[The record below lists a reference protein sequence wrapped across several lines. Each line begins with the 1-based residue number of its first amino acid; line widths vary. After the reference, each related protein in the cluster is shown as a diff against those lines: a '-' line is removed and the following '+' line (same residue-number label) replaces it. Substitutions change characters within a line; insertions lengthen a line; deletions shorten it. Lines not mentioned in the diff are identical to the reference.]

1 MCALGGRFGAVDK
14 ATFTI
19 ATKQKSDGKWE
30 SEGPYP
36 VLFNPSSLKVSAT
49 TQVKREEGVANEKT
63 PETAAAD
70 GKILPRGIGEQ
81 QVDITLIFNIVE
93 EYNAKTDGVEFKA
106 LATAATSIVTSLIG
120 SGDKIGQAESALSD
134 LIKKTDFT
142 SLSLFNEDLCCYTPL
157 MTAAHKQVPV
167 IFTWGNMAYKGIITK
182 IQTTFNYFSSQ
193 GAPLGAEVSLSM
205 VTKTNA
211 DPLEQ
216 SDSTSDMLK
225 MVEKAGK
232 FLRSLPI

>member
-93 EYNAKTDGVEFKA
+93 EYNAKTDGAEFKA

-120 SGDKIGQAESALSD
+120 SGDKIGQGRENAKAYLREHPEIMDEIEHKVRVAYG
-134 LIKKTDFT
+134 LIKEEAPEGT
-142 SLSLFNEDLCCYTPL
+142 EQ
-157 MTAAHKQVPV
+157 TAAVPE
-167 IFTWGNMAYKGIITK
+167 TEGDD
-182 IQTTFNYFSSQ
+182 
-193 GAPLGAEVSLSM
+193 E
-205 VTKTNA
+205 
-211 DPLEQ
+211 
-216 SDSTSDMLK
+216 
-225 MVEKAGK
+225 
-232 FLRSLPI
+232 

>member
-1 MCALGGRFGAVDK
+1 MK
-14 ATFTI
+14 
-19 ATKQKSDGKWE
+19 
-30 SEGPYP
+30 
-36 VLFNPSSLKVSAT
+36 
-49 TQVKREEGVANEKT
+49 
-63 PETAAAD
+63 
-70 GKILPRGIGEQ
+70 
-81 QVDITLIFNIVE
+81 
-93 EYNAKTDGVEFKA
+93 
-106 LATAATSIVTSLIG
+106 
-120 SGDKIGQAESALSD
+120 
-134 LIKKTDFT
+134 
-142 SLSLFNEDLCCYTPL
+142 
-157 MTAAHKQVPV
+157 AAHKQVPV